1 MCPYMIAQNRSRNVP
16 HWFDMASL
24 DGKVVLITGASG
36 GLGAAV
42 TQAFL
47 AAGGSV
53 VVVAS
58 KWPNPP
64 EGTTALGA
72 DLSSEAGCTG
82 VVSSTLD
89 RFGRVDA
96 LMHLVG
102 GFAGGSS
109 IEATPLDEFDR
120 MMTINFRTAL
130 NMLRAVLPPMKERE
144 SGTIAMIGSKA
155 AVDMPDGLAA
165 YNASKAAMVALVRTA
180 AAECKKS
187 GVTVNAVLP
196 STIATPAMRADATQA
211 EAAKW
216 VTPESIAELLIW
228 LCGPAGRD
236 VTGALLPMYGRL

>member
-1 MCPYMIAQNRSRNVP
+1 MCPYMISQNRPRNVP

-36 GLGAAV
+36 GLGTAV
-42 TQAFL
+42 TRAFL
-47 AAGGSV
+47 ASGATV
-53 VVVAS
+53 AAAAS
-58 KWPNPP
+58 KWPDPP
-64 EGTTALGA
+64 RGVTTLAA
-72 DLSSEAGCTG
+72 DLSTEAGCASVVTG
-82 VVSSTLD
+82 TIE

-109 IEATPLDEFDR
+109 IEATPLDEFER
-120 MMTINFRTAL
+120 MMTVNFRTAL
-130 NMLRAVLPPMKERE
+130 HMLRAVLPPMKERE

-155 AVDMPDGLAA
+155 AVDMPKGLAA

-180 AAECKKS
+180 AAECKQS

-196 STIATPAMRADATQA
+196 STIATPAMRAEATEE
-211 EAAKW
+211 EASKW
-216 VTPESIAELLIW
+216 VTPESIAELLVW